1 MQEAVASA
9 QKILGPCLG
18 MQMLCE
24 GSEEG
29 ELEGLAS
36 LPGRF
41 ERFYGRDELD
51 RPIKVPHMGWNTVSF
66 DLLKAP

>member
-1 MQEAVASA
+1 
-9 QKILGPCLG
+9 